1 MSETR
6 RVRSI
11 ARKIGNSWTMRT
23 LGILLALDIALIALT
38 FAGYAYFWERS
49 VSGDG
54 WSAKLPRDVEWE

>member
-23 LGILLALDIALIALT
+23 LGILL
-38 FAGYAYFWERS
+38 S
-49 VSGDG
+49 
-54 WSAKLPRDVEWE
+54 P